1 MHRIILICKIKI
13 TFQKVSDN
21 FAFIKNCITLWHK
34 CASARLRVCGSAR
47 LRVCAS
53 AGLRVCG
60 TARLRVCASA
70 GLRVCGSARLRV
82 CASARLR
89 VCASARLMAA
99 KFSGPGKL
107 LVSNFLGGW
116 LRPQGPWGQALTPK
130 GGLCQINILPG
141 FWGRGVV

>member
-34 CASARLRVCGSAR
+34 CASVRLC
-47 LRVCAS
+47 VCAS
-53 AGLRVCG
+53 V
-60 TARLRVCASA
+60 RLC
-70 GLRVCGSARLRV
+70 V

-107 LVSNFLGGW
+107 LVSNFLGG
-116 LRPQGPWGQALTPK
+116 
-130 GGLCQINILPG
+130 
-141 FWGRGVV
+141 